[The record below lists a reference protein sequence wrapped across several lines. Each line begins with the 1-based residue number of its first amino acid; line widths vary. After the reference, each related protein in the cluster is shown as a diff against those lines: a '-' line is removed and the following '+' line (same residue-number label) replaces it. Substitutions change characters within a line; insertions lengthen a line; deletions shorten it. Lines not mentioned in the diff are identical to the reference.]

1 MSSRAEAR
9 WLQGS
14 RNQQPPEDAP
24 ERGEL
29 AELLPT
35 VSWLLGALEC
45 RSWLGVEGDSRC
57 WPGKGDPQ
65 PRQ

>member
-45 RSWLGVEGDSRC
+45 RS
-57 WPGKGDPQ
+57 
-65 PRQ
+65 